1 MLILKYCM
9 MIIKIYF
16 SAKVISFA
24 QLRSILS
31 PDQEVAAI
39 LKYLQQVAVLVQ
51 GNWVVSSELL
61 YPKDTVS
68 SYNGIP
74 AELMCR
80 ARDYVVSVTF
90 IK

>member
-1 MLILKYCM
+1 MLILNYGM
-9 MIIKIYF
+9 IIIKIYF
-16 SAKVISFA
+16 SAKVMSFA

-31 PDQEVAAI
+31 PDQETTTI

-80 ARDYVVSVTF
+80 ARDYIVSVMF